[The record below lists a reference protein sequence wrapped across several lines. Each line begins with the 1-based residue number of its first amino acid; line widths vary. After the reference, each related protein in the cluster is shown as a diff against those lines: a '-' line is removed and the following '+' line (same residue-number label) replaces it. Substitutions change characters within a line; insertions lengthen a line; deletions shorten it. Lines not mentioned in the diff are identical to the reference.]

1 MNTSQSDSDAA
12 PTSPANPGTGPGAS
26 PENGSSADG
35 RIGEMGHRA
44 APLPGADPSSES
56 STAGDDRFTLAVQR
70 LMRRAPGPVFPRARR
85 LYFDKYALEDRE
97 AATSHR
103 THLLEESIVEGSD
116 GSLRIEIQA
125 FALVPWDPERG
136 EAASGGP
143 ADPSEGER
151 YLWEQW
157 QRRAM
162 AIAAVPGPW
171 FRTTTGFLR
180 VALVATH
187 CSGGGEDSDLRP
199 AGN

>member
-1 MNTSQSDSDAA
+1 MNTSESDSDAA

-136 EAASGGP
+136 AAIPGDTLKAEAA
-143 ADPSEGER
+143 ER

-157 QRRAM
+157 RRTAT
-162 AIAAVPGPW
+162 AIRQGEGPW
-171 FRTTTGFLR
+171 FRTETAYLR
-180 VALVATH
+180 LDLQGTYS
-187 CSGGGEDSDLRP
+187 SGDGESDPVSR
-199 AGN
+199 AGS